1 VRAARLYAARD
12 IRIGDLDRD
21 GAVPSG
27 HSRVRVTAVG
37 LCGSDLHW
45 FTEGAIGDAVLAQP
59 LVLGHELAGVVVEG
73 PLAGSTVGIDPAIP
87 CGHCVVCA
95 RAQEHLCPTGRFA
108 GHSTTDGGLREEM
121 IWPSELLHR
130 LPAGYDAAQATL
142 LEPLGVAVHAVDLA
156 HLRPGSTVAVVG
168 CGPIGLLLIQLAA
181 RVAATVIAVEPLAHR
196 REAALRSG
204 AHLAVHPDE
213 LAAGSGSS
221 TGTGTGTGSS
231 TGNGSAAPAYL
242 DDCAAVFEVSGA
254 DAGLATA
261 GHLARPGG
269 RVLLVGIPDA
279 DSTSFS
285 ASLFRRKGLTMAAV
299 RRMTADAYARG
310 IALALAGSVDVTWLT
325 SHRFALADAAE
336 AFTVASQRSGLK
348 VVVDVS

>member
-21 GAVPSG
+21 GALQPG

-87 CGHCVVCA
+87 CGHCAVCA

-121 IWPSELLHR
+121 IWPSELLHP
-130 LPAGYDAAQATL
+130 LPAGYDAARATL

-213 LAAGSGSS
+213 LAAGSG
-221 TGTGTGTGSS
+221 TGTGTGNS
-231 TGNGSAAPAYL
+231 SAAAACL

>member
-1 VRAARLYAARD
+1 MRAARLYAARD
-12 IRIGDLDRD
+12 LRLDDLDREETL
-21 GAVPSG
+21 PPG

-73 PLAGSTVGIDPAIP
+73 PLTGTTVGIDPAIP
-87 CGHCVVCA
+87 CGHCAVCG

-121 IWPSELLHR
+121 VWPTEFLHP
-130 LPAGYDAAQATL
+130 LPEGYDAAQATL
-142 LEPLGVAVHAVDLA
+142 MEPLGVAVHSVDLA
-156 HLRPGSTVAVVG
+156 HLRPGGTVAVVG

-181 RVAATVIAVEPLAHR
+181 RAAATVVAVEPLAHR

-213 LAAGSGSS
+213 LGQPAGSAA
-221 TGTGTGTGSS
+221 GTGS
-231 TGNGSAAPAYL
+231 AAGPAVRTFL
-242 DDCAAVFEVSGA
+242 DDCEAVFEVSGS
-254 DAGLATA
+254 DAGLALA

-279 DSTSFS
+279 DSTTFS
-285 ASLFRRKGLTMAAV
+285 ASLFRRKGLTLAAV

-310 IALALAGSVDVTWLT
+310 IALALAGSVDLSWLA
-325 SHRFALADAAE
+325 SHRFALADAQD
-336 AFTVASQRSGLK
+336 AFTVASARSGLK
-348 VVVDVS
+348 VVVEVS